1 MVWIAAGILHTW
13 GVKCEKQKP
22 LTVRDG
28 GGETDNKSLGH
39 WWHNWP
45 TEAGWSLLYVF
56 PVNWDNIH
64 THRHTH
70 LLHATVTVTGFS
82 LFVLF
87 LRLEVLIWNKGQ
99 NPK

>member
-1 MVWIAAGILHTW
+1 MVWIAADILHTW
-13 GVKCEKQKP
+13 GVKCEKQKS

-28 GGETDNKSLGH
+28 GGETDKKSLGH

-64 THRHTH
+64 THTQAHTH
-70 LLHATVTVTGFS
+70 TTCHCHCYRFFS
-82 LFVLF
+82 FCFVFTAGSAHL
-87 LRLEVLIWNKGQ
+87 K
-99 NPK
+99 